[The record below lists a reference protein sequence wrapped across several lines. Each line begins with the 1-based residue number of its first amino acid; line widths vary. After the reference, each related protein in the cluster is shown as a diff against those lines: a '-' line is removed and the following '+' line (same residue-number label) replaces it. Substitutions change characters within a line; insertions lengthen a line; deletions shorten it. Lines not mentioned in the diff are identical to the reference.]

1 MSTSK
6 PAPRK
11 IRGVYEKV
19 PGSDIWCIQYFDA
32 NGRRRR
38 EKAGTR
44 GMAMDLLAKRR
55 TEKLRGQ
62 KLPETLRARTVT
74 IADLLDLAAEHV
86 RTHYSTQR
94 VAAKK
99 KGGAAL
105 DYRHPSLASALGKQS
120 AAAVTPQAV
129 ERVLSKLAVERAW
142 EPASFNRYKAYLSLA
157 YRLGVENGLVTINP
171 ARLVRQ
177 RHEDN
182 ARIRWLSSEEETRL
196 RATVAAYYPNELPT
210 LDLSLHTGM
219 RRKEQYGL
227 TWDCVDFARRQL
239 TIPRSKHGGIRY
251 IPLDDTAAAA
261 LGQLKQRGD
270 GIGRVMVAAQGGHGY
285 AKGHALAQPREWFG
299 AACQRAAVA
308 NYTWHANRHTFISRL
323 IMAGVPLRTVQEL
336 AGHKTIAM
344 TCRYAHLAPEHQLDA
359 VRVLDGWGRK
369 SGKRSATRTAT
380 GGFGPKRTAVAN
392 HAKLLMNQAVS

>member
-1 MSTSK
+1 MRASNQAAK
-6 PAPRK
+6 K
-11 IRGVYEKV
+11 IRGIFEKV
-19 PGSDIWCIQYFDA
+19 PGSDIWYIQYFDA
-32 NGRRRR
+32 NGQRRR

-44 GMAMDLLAKRR
+44 GMATDLLAKRR

-62 KLPETLRARTVT
+62 KLPETLRARAVTV
-74 IADLLDLAAEHV
+74 ADLLALAAAHV

-99 KGGAAL
+99 KGGSAL
-105 DYRHPSLASALGKQS
+105 DYRHPALAGALGNQP

-129 ERVLSKLAVERAW
+129 ERALSKLALEREWA
-142 EPASFNRYKAYLSLA
+142 PASFNRHKAYLSLA
-157 YRLGVENGLVTINP
+157 YRLGNENGLVAVNP

-182 ARIRWLSSEEETRL
+182 ARIRWLSSDEEIRL
-196 RATVAAYYPNELPT
+196 RAAVATHYLNELPA

-251 IPLDDTAAAA
+251 IPLDDTARAA
-261 LGQLKQRGD
+261 LRQLHRRGN
-270 GIGRVMVAAQGGHGY
+270 GVGPVMIAAQGGHGY
-285 AKGHALAQPREWFG
+285 AKGHAVKQPREWF
-299 AACQRAAVA
+299 ASACQLAAVA

-336 AGHKTIAM
+336 AGHKTITM

-359 VRVLDGWGRK
+359 VRVLDGWGHK
-369 SGKRSATRTAT
+369 AGKQSATRTAT
-380 GGFGPKRTAVAN
+380 GRLLPSGSRIAN
-392 HAKLLMNQAVS
+392 RANLFVNQAVS